1 MNLDETDH
9 RLLALLRQDGRMST
23 TLLARHLGVSRGT
36 VQNRIDRLRE
46 GGVLLGF
53 TIRLRGD
60 TQTAGVR
67 AAMSIGLRSSDARAV
82 VAALRRMPAVARL
95 HSTNGQWDLIAEI
108 LAPDLAALDAVLVE
122 IRALGSVANTETSIL
137 LRELK

>member
-1 MNLDETDH
+1 M
-9 RLLALLRQDGRMST
+9 
-23 TLLARHLGVSRGT
+23 
-36 VQNRIDRLRE
+36 
-46 GGVLLGF
+46 LLGF

-108 LAPDLAALDAVLVE
+108 LAPISPRSTRCWWRSARSA
-122 IRALGSVANTETSIL
+122 RWRTPR
-137 LRELK
+137 LRSFA